1 MTDKEQVT
9 NDPISASSSSELA
22 KHALAA
28 GITVVQLEPGEED
41 PIDLQQLHE
50 LK

>member
-1 MTDKEQVT
+1 MADREQTT
-9 NDPISASSSSELA
+9 NDPISASSRLELA

-50 LK
+50 